1 MRFKRNHN
9 YEIVDQTKNKKK
21 HISKE
26 PMMALLLSIDK
37 HFWLLLYTFT
47 CTFTCRYRMTIKIK
61 YYLIV
66 S

>member
-9 YEIVDQTKNKKK
+9 YEIVDETKNKKK

-37 HFWLLLYTFT
+37 TFLVA
-47 CTFTCRYRMTIKIK
+47 FIYIYMYI
-61 YYLIV
+61 YL
-66 S
+66 